1 MATIDGTKKK
11 LTVKGELIESAVNS
25 KHEHSNSAVLDK
37 LSDNN
42 GTLQYNG
49 ADITGGSGPSYDD
62 SEIKA
67 EIAKKQDK
75 LTAGANITIDT
86 DGTISA
92 TGGGSEYELPTAT
105 TTTLGGVKVD
115 GSTIKVNP
123 DGVITAKTGEATNN
137 ALYELKGELG
147 LGTLKGLFDKRVDNY
162 IKSNGYKINGIT
174 KTRAEIKDW
183 LLNRDNCKY
192 HGKLYKNGKYL
203 VDLEGKPVEI
213 RGIGT
218 HHLLQFKN
226 LHTKECLETLKY
238 YGINCI
244 RLSAYL
250 KTQLFSAS
258 KGEYAIGYVAAVD
271 ETRAHI
277 EEIVSYCVELG
288 LYVILDWH
296 MHATKSYADMY
307 ETEAIEFFTYFSAKY
322 KDTPNVI
329 YELANEPYSI
339 TAAELIT
346 FISKIR
352 PVILANDPDAIMI
365 CGNASGGIE
374 TFYTK
379 LVQAGYT
386 DIFVCPHSYGESVK
400 AQYNKWFDS
409 GYPLFVSEWGNSNG
423 YGDGEGNDA
432 ATTDLLS
439 WLNENCVANCF
450 WKYTD
455 QKMTTSI
462 LKNRDGAIGNAYYK
476 YGGFTEEDLSYN
488 GKLYLN
494 TFQDYAFENH
504 IERIALDTV
513 TSIDT
518 EQYKE
523 KGVSVVVDNS
533 NAIYVN
539 TDGNKKLLVSSY
551 FNVPIKPNTYYKI
564 VKLLD
569 GNKFR
574 GGIHREAITKTSTE
588 KHHYNIFDKLIAY
601 DDTLDE
607 VTFFSGECSYLTLN
621 YSSKYE
627 NCKLMLVEIT
637 ADQNTKEQ
645 SYDYSV
651 GEAKTLTSI
660 SATFNQGSNK
670 VYTTDNLNT
679 LKQYLTVT
687 ATYNDSTTAT
697 VTSYTLSGTLTEGTS
712 TITVTYGGKTT
723 TFDVTVTASSG
734 GDSGDS
740 GDTTD
745 YSVLFKQGKIDHGSY
760 SWIDN
765 RLITSEYID
774 SSYTSVTID
783 SGFLLVACVWD
794 PSDSWLGYY
803 NYNTGVCSP
812 DGVYKDGTLEISP
825 IYEKFPGSHIK
836 IMIKKTNNAI
846 IEVKNISGKITFAT
860 A

>member
-1 MATIDGTKKK
+1 MATIDGNQKK
-11 LTVKGELIESAVNS
+11 LTVSGELIESAVNS
-25 KHEHSNSAVLDK
+25 KHDHSNSSVLNK

-49 ADITGGSGPSYDD
+49 ADITGGGSSY
-62 SEIKA
+62 
-67 EIAKKQDK
+67 
-75 LTAGANITIDT
+75 T
-86 DGTISA
+86 
-92 TGGGSEYELPTAT
+92 LPTAST
-105 TTTLGGVKVD
+105 EKLGGVKVD
-115 GSTIKVNP
+115 GTTITVNS
-123 DGVITAKTGEATNN
+123 DGIITAKTGEATNN
-137 ALYELKGELG
+137 ALYKLKGEIG

-203 VDLEGKPVEI
+203 VDLEGKQVEI

-250 KTQLFSAS
+250 KTQLFNAS
-258 KGEYAIGYVAAVD
+258 NNEYAKGYVDSIA

-296 MHATKSYADMY
+296 MHATNSYADMY
-307 ETEAIEFFTYFSAKY
+307 ETEAIDFFTYYSDKY
-322 KDTPNVI
+322 KDTPNVF

-339 TAAELIT
+339 TATELIT
-346 FISKIR
+346 FISKVR
-352 PVILANDPDAIMI
+352 PVILANNPTAIML
-365 CGNASGGIE
+365 CGNAKEGIE

-379 LVQAGYT
+379 LVAAGYT

-400 AQYNKWFDS
+400 VQYSKWFNN

-432 ATTDLLS
+432 ATTDLLE
-439 WLNENCVANCF
+439 WLHETGVGTCF

-455 QKMTTSI
+455 QTMTTSI
-462 LKNRDGAIGNAYYK
+462 LKNRDGLIGNPYYK

-494 TFQDYAFENH
+494 TFQDYAFENY
-504 IERIALDTV
+504 IERTALDTV

-518 EQYKE
+518 EQYKI
-523 KGVSVVVDNS
+523 KGVSIMLDNA
-533 NAIYVN
+533 NAIYVK
-539 TDGNKKLLVSSY
+539 TDGNTKLLYSSY
-551 FNVPIKPNTYYKI
+551 FNVPIKPDTYYRI
-564 VKLLD
+564 VKLLE
-569 GNKFR
+569 GNRFR
-574 GGIHREAITKTSTE
+574 GGIHKEAITKTTTE
-588 KHHYNIFDKLIAY
+588 KQQYNIFEKLIAY

-607 VTFFSGECSYLTLN
+607 VTFYSGECNYLTFN
-621 YSSKYE
+621 YSGKYE

-637 ADQNTKEQ
+637 AEQNTKEQ
-645 SYDYSV
+645 NYDYLV
-651 GEAKTLTSI
+651 GAGKTVTGI
-660 SATFNQGSNK
+660 SAVFNAGSNTI
-670 VYTTDNLNT
+670 YTTSSLTT

-687 ATYNDSTTAT
+687 ATYDDSTTAK

-712 TITVTYGGKTT
+712 TITVTYGGTTT
-723 TFDVTVTASSG
+723 TFDVTVVASTVEDDTDYSELFKVG
-734 GDSGDS
+734 KIDQGNYAWVSDRLV
-740 GDTTD
+740 TTD
-745 YSVLFKQGKIDHGSY
+745 Y
-760 SWIDN
+760 
-765 RLITSEYID
+765 ID
-774 SSYTSVTID
+774 SAYTSATID
-783 SGFLLVACVWD
+783 SGFLLMACVWD
-794 PSDSWLGYY
+794 SNGTWKGYY
-803 NYNTGVCSP
+803 NYENGKCSTN
-812 DGVYKDGTLEISP
+812 GIYKEGTLDIAS
-825 IYEKFPGSHIK
+825 IYDNFPGASVK
-836 IMIKKTNNAI
+836 IM
-846 IEVKNISGKITFAT
+846 VKNENGSSIVVSDISGKITFAK

>member
-1 MATIDGTKKK
+1 MATIDGTNKK
-11 LTVKGELIESAVNS
+11 LSVSGEQIEESVGKS
-25 KHEHSNSAVLDK
+25 HEHSNKTVLDK

-49 ADITGGSGPSYDD
+49 ADITGDGSSY
-62 SEIKA
+62 
-67 EIAKKQDK
+67 
-75 LTAGANITIDT
+75 T
-86 DGTISA
+86 
-92 TGGGSEYELPTAT
+92 LPTAST
-105 TTTLGGVKVD
+105 EKLGGVKVD
-115 GSTIKVNP
+115 GTTITVNS
-123 DGVITAKTGEATNN
+123 DGIITAKTGEATNN
-137 ALYELKGELG
+137 ALYKLKGEIG

-203 VDLEGKPVEI
+203 VDLEGKQVEI

-250 KTQLFSAS
+250 KTQLFNAS
-258 KGEYAIGYVAAVD
+258 NNEYAKGYVDSIA

-296 MHATKSYADMY
+296 MHATNSYADMY
-307 ETEAIEFFTYFSAKY
+307 ETEAIDFFTYYSDKY
-322 KDTPNVI
+322 KDTPNVF

-339 TAAELIT
+339 TATELIT
-346 FISKIR
+346 FISKVR
-352 PVILANDPDAIMI
+352 PVILANNPTAIML
-365 CGNASGGIE
+365 CGNAKEGIE

-379 LVQAGYT
+379 LVAAGYT

-400 AQYNKWFDS
+400 VKYRNWFNN

-432 ATTDLLS
+432 ATTDLLE
-439 WLNENCVANCF
+439 WLHETGVGTCF

-455 QKMTTSI
+455 QTMTTSI
-462 LKNRDGAIGNAYYK
+462 LKNRDGLIGNPYYK

-494 TFQDYAFENH
+494 TFQDYAFENY
-504 IERIALDTV
+504 IERTALDTV

-518 EQYKE
+518 EQYKI
-523 KGVSVVVDNS
+523 KGVSIMLDNA
-533 NAIYVN
+533 NAIYVK
-539 TDGNKKLLVSSY
+539 TDGNTKLLYSSY
-551 FNVPIKPNTYYKI
+551 FNVPIKPDTYYRI
-564 VKLLD
+564 VKLLE
-569 GNKFR
+569 GNRFR
-574 GGIHREAITKTSTE
+574 GGIHKEAITKTTTE
-588 KHHYNIFDKLIAY
+588 KQQYNIFEKLIAY

-607 VTFFSGECSYLTLN
+607 VTFYSGECNYLTFN
-621 YSSKYE
+621 YSGKYE

-637 ADQNTKEQ
+637 AEQNTKEQ
-645 SYDYSV
+645 NYDYLV
-651 GEAKTLTSI
+651 GAGKTVTGI
-660 SATFNQGSNK
+660 SAVFNAGSNTI
-670 VYTTDNLNT
+670 YTTSSLTT

-687 ATYNDSTTAT
+687 ATYDDSTTAK

-712 TITVTYGGKTT
+712 TITVTYGGTTT
-723 TFDVTVTASSG
+723 TFDVTVVASTVEDDTDYSELFKVG
-734 GDSGDS
+734 KIDQGKYAWVSDRLV
-740 GDTTD
+740 TTD
-745 YSVLFKQGKIDHGSY
+745 Y
-760 SWIDN
+760 
-765 RLITSEYID
+765 ID
-774 SSYTSVTID
+774 SAYTSATID
-783 SGFLLVACVWD
+783 SGFLLMACVWD
-794 PSDSWLGYY
+794 SNGTWKGYY
-803 NYNTGVCSP
+803 NYENGKCSTN
-812 DGVYKDGTLEISP
+812 GIYKEGTLDIAS
-825 IYEKFPGSHIK
+825 IYDNFPGASVK
-836 IMIKKTNNAI
+836 IM
-846 IEVKNISGKITFAT
+846 VKNENGSSIVVSDISGKITFAK

>member
-1 MATIDGTKKK
+1 MATIDGTNKK
-11 LTVKGELIESAVNS
+11 LSVSGEQIEESVGKS
-25 KHEHSNSAVLDK
+25 HEHSNKTVLDK

-49 ADITGGSGPSYDD
+49 ADITGGG
-62 SEIKA
+62 
-67 EIAKKQDK
+67 
-75 LTAGANITIDT
+75 
-86 DGTISA
+86 SA
-92 TGGGSEYELPTAT
+92 YTLPTAST
-105 TTTLGGVKVD
+105 EKLGGVKVD
-115 GSTIKVNP
+115 GTTITVNS
-123 DGVITAKTGEATNN
+123 DGIITAKTGEATNN
-137 ALYELKGELG
+137 ALYKLKGEIG

-203 VDLEGKPVEI
+203 VDLEGKQVEI

-250 KTQLFSAS
+250 KTQLFNAS
-258 KGEYAIGYVAAVD
+258 NNEYAKGYVDSIA

-296 MHATKSYADMY
+296 MHATNSYADMY
-307 ETEAIEFFTYFSAKY
+307 ETEAIDFFTYYSDKY
-322 KDTPNVI
+322 KDTPNVF

-339 TAAELIT
+339 TATELIT
-346 FISKIR
+346 FISKVR
-352 PVILANDPDAIMI
+352 PVILANNPTAIML
-365 CGNASGGIE
+365 CGNAKEGIE

-379 LVQAGYT
+379 LVAAGYT

-400 AQYNKWFDS
+400 VQYRNWFNN

-423 YGDGEGNDA
+423 FGDGEGNDA
-432 ATTDLLS
+432 ATTDLLA
-439 WLNENCVANCF
+439 WLHETGVGTCF

-455 QKMTTSI
+455 QTMTTSI
-462 LKNRDGAIGNAYYK
+462 LKNRDGLIGNPYYK

-494 TFQDYAFENH
+494 TFQDYAFENY
-504 IERIALDTV
+504 IERTALDTV

-518 EQYKE
+518 EQYKI
-523 KGVSVVVDNS
+523 KGVSIMLDNA
-533 NAIYVN
+533 NAIYVK
-539 TDGNKKLLVSSY
+539 TDGNTKLLYSSY
-551 FNVPIKPNTYYKI
+551 FNVPIKPDTYYRI
-564 VKLLD
+564 VKLLE
-569 GNKFR
+569 GNRFR
-574 GGIHREAITKTSTE
+574 GGIHKEAITKTTTE
-588 KHHYNIFDKLIAY
+588 KQQYNIFEKLIAY

-607 VTFFSGECSYLTLN
+607 VTFYSGECNYLTFN
-621 YSSKYE
+621 YSGKYE

-637 ADQNTKEQ
+637 AEQNTKEQ
-645 SYDYSV
+645 NYDYLV
-651 GEAKTLTSI
+651 GEEKTVTGI
-660 SATFNQGSNK
+660 SAVFNAGSNTI
-670 VYTTDNLNT
+670 YTTSSLTT

-687 ATYNDSTTAT
+687 ATYDDSTTAK

-712 TITVTYGGKTT
+712 TITVTYGGTTT
-723 TFDVTVTASSG
+723 TFDVTVVASTVEDDTDYSELFKVG
-734 GDSGDS
+734 KIDQGSYAWASDRLV
-740 GDTTD
+740 TTD
-745 YSVLFKQGKIDHGSY
+745 Y
-760 SWIDN
+760 
-765 RLITSEYID
+765 ID
-774 SSYTSVTID
+774 SAYTSATID
-783 SGFLLVACVWD
+783 SGFLLMACVWD
-794 PSDSWLGYY
+794 SNGTWKGYY
-803 NYNTGVCSP
+803 NYENGKCSTN
-812 DGVYKDGTLEISP
+812 GVYKEGTFDIAS
-825 IYEKFPGSHIK
+825 IYDNFPGASVK
-836 IMIKKTNNAI
+836 IMVKKENGSSI
-846 IEVKNISGKITFAT
+846 VVSDISGKITFAK

>member
-1 MATIDGTKKK
+1 MATIDGTNKK
-11 LTVKGELIESAVNS
+11 LSVSGEQIEESVGKS
-25 KHEHSNSAVLDK
+25 HEHSNKTVLDK
-37 LSDNN
+37 LTDNN

-49 ADITGGSGPSYDD
+49 ADITGGG
-62 SEIKA
+62 
-67 EIAKKQDK
+67 
-75 LTAGANITIDT
+75 
-86 DGTISA
+86 SA
-92 TGGGSEYELPTAT
+92 YTLPTASET
-105 TTTLGGVKVD
+105 VIGGVKVD
-115 GSTIKVNP
+115 GTTITVNS

-137 ALYELKGELG
+137 ALYELKGNLG

-162 IKSNGYKINGIT
+162 IKTNGYKINGIT

-258 KGEYAIGYVAAVD
+258 NNEFATGYIDAIS

-277 EEIVSYCVELG
+277 EEIVNYCTELG

-307 ETEAIEFFTYFSAKY
+307 ETEAIDFFTYFSAKY
-322 KDTPNVI
+322 KDTPNVF

-339 TAAELIT
+339 TTAELIT
-346 FISKIR
+346 FISKVR
-352 PVILANDPDAIMI
+352 PVILANNPKAIML
-365 CGNASGGIE
+365 CGNAKEGIE
-374 TFYTK
+374 PFYTK

-400 AQYNKWFDS
+400 VNYNRWFNS
-409 GYPLFVSEWGNSNG
+409 GFPLFVSEWGNSNG

-432 ATTDLLS
+432 ATTDLLA
-439 WLNENCVANCF
+439 WLHETGVGTCF

-455 QKMTTSI
+455 QTMTTSI
-462 LKNRDGAIGNAYYK
+462 LKNREGLIGNPYYK

-494 TFQDYAFENH
+494 TFQDYAFENY
-504 IERIALDTV
+504 IERTALDTV
-513 TSIDT
+513 TSINT
-518 EQYKE
+518 EQYKI
-523 KGVSVVVDNS
+523 KGVSIMLDDA
-533 NAIYVN
+533 NAIYVK
-539 TDGNKKLLVSSY
+539 TDGNEKLLYSSY
-551 FNVPIKPNTYYKI
+551 FNVPIKPDTYYRI

-569 GNKFR
+569 GNRFR
-574 GGIHREAITKTSTE
+574 GGIHKEEITKTTTE
-588 KHHYNIFDKLIAY
+588 KHQYNIFEKLIAY
-601 DDTLDE
+601 DDTLSE
-607 VTFFSGECSYLTLN
+607 VTFYSGECNYLTFN
-621 YSSKYE
+621 YSGKYE

-651 GEAKTLTSI
+651 GETKTLTSI
-660 SATFNQGSNK
+660 SATFNQGSNTI
-670 VYTTDNLNT
+670 YTTDSLNT

-687 ATYNDSTTAT
+687 ATYDNSTTAT

-712 TITVTYGGKTT
+712 TITVNYGGKTT
-723 TFDVTVTASSG
+723 TFDVIVTASSSG
-734 GDSGDS
+734 GDV
-740 GDTTD
+740 TD
-745 YSVLFKQGKIDHGSY
+745 YSQLFKQGKIDNGNYAWTDS
-760 SWIDN
+760 
-765 RLITSEYID
+765 RLVTSEYID

-783 SGFLLVACVWD
+783 SGFLVMASVWD
-794 PSDSWLGYY
+794 SSDSWLGYY
-803 NYNTGVCSP
+803 NYNTGTCIR
-812 DGVYKDGTLEISP
+812 DGVYKEGTLDMAP
-825 IYEKFPGSHIK
+825 IYEKYPGSHVK
-836 IMIKKTNNAI
+836 IMIKNENSSI
-846 IEVKNISGKITFAT
+846 IEVKNVSGKITFAT

>member
-1 MATIDGTKKK
+1 MATIDGANKK
-11 LTVKGELIESAVNS
+11 LSVSGEQIEESVGKS
-25 KHEHSNSAVLDK
+25 HEHSNKTVLDK

-49 ADITGGSGPSYDD
+49 ADITGDGSSY
-62 SEIKA
+62 
-67 EIAKKQDK
+67 
-75 LTAGANITIDT
+75 T
-86 DGTISA
+86 
-92 TGGGSEYELPTAT
+92 LPTAST
-105 TTTLGGVKVD
+105 EKLGGVKVD
-115 GSTIKVNP
+115 GTTITVNS
-123 DGVITAKTGEATNN
+123 DGIITAKTGEATNN
-137 ALYELKGELG
+137 ALYKLKGEIG

-162 IKSNGYKINGIT
+162 IQTNGYKINGIT

-203 VDLEGKPVEI
+203 VDLEGKQVEI

-250 KTQLFSAS
+250 KTQLFNAS
-258 KGEYAIGYVAAVD
+258 NNEYAKGYVDSIA

-296 MHATKSYADMY
+296 MHATNSYADMY
-307 ETEAIEFFTYFSAKY
+307 ETEAIDFFTYYSDKY
-322 KDTPNVI
+322 KDTPNVF

-339 TAAELIT
+339 TATELIT
-346 FISKIR
+346 FISKVR
-352 PVILANDPDAIMI
+352 PVILANNPTAIML
-365 CGNASGGIE
+365 CGNAKEGIE

-379 LVQAGYT
+379 LVAAGYT

-400 AQYNKWFDS
+400 VQYSKWFNN

-432 ATTDLLS
+432 ATTDLLE
-439 WLNENCVANCF
+439 WLHETGVGTCF

-455 QKMTTSI
+455 QTMTTSI
-462 LKNRDGAIGNAYYK
+462 LKNRDGLIGNPYYK

-494 TFQDYAFENH
+494 TFQDYAFENY
-504 IERIALDTV
+504 IERTALDTV

-518 EQYKE
+518 EQYKI
-523 KGVSVVVDNS
+523 KGVSIMLDNA
-533 NAIYVN
+533 NAIYVK
-539 TDGNKKLLVSSY
+539 TDGNTKLLYSSY
-551 FNVPIKPNTYYKI
+551 FNVPIKPDTYYRI
-564 VKLLD
+564 VKLLE
-569 GNKFR
+569 GNRFR
-574 GGIHREAITKTSTE
+574 GGIHKEAITKTTTE
-588 KHHYNIFDKLIAY
+588 KQQYNIFEKLIAY

-607 VTFFSGECSYLTLN
+607 VTFYSGECNYLTFN
-621 YSSKYE
+621 YSGKYE

-637 ADQNTKEQ
+637 AEQNTKEQ
-645 SYDYSV
+645 NYDYLV
-651 GEAKTLTSI
+651 GAGKTVTGI
-660 SATFNQGSNK
+660 SAVFNAGSNTI
-670 VYTTDNLNT
+670 YTTSSLTT

-687 ATYNDSTTAT
+687 ATYDDSTTAK

-712 TITVTYGGKTT
+712 TITVTYGGTTT
-723 TFDVTVTASSG
+723 TFDVTVVASTVEDDTDYSELFKVG
-734 GDSGDS
+734 KIDQGNYAWVSDRLV
-740 GDTTD
+740 TTD
-745 YSVLFKQGKIDHGSY
+745 Y
-760 SWIDN
+760 
-765 RLITSEYID
+765 ID
-774 SSYTSVTID
+774 SAYTSATID
-783 SGFLLVACVWD
+783 SGFLLMACVWD
-794 PSDSWLGYY
+794 SNGTWKGYY
-803 NYNTGVCSP
+803 NYENGKCSTN
-812 DGVYKDGTLEISP
+812 GIYKEGTLDIAS
-825 IYEKFPGSHIK
+825 IYDNFPGASVK
-836 IMIKKTNNAI
+836 IM
-846 IEVKNISGKITFAT
+846 VKNENGSSIVVSDISGKITFAK

>member
-1 MATIDGTKKK
+1 MATIDGTNKK
-11 LTVKGELIESAVNS
+11 LSVSGEQIEESVGKS
-25 KHEHSNSAVLDK
+25 HEHSNKTVLDK

-49 ADITGGSGPSYDD
+49 ADITGDGSSY
-62 SEIKA
+62 
-67 EIAKKQDK
+67 
-75 LTAGANITIDT
+75 T
-86 DGTISA
+86 
-92 TGGGSEYELPTAT
+92 LPTAST
-105 TTTLGGVKVD
+105 EKLGGVKVD
-115 GSTIKVNP
+115 GTTITVNS
-123 DGVITAKTGEATNN
+123 DGIITAKTGEATNN
-137 ALYELKGELG
+137 ALYKLKGEIG

-162 IKSNGYKINGIT
+162 IQTNGYKINGIT

-203 VDLEGKPVEI
+203 VDLEGKQVEI

-250 KTQLFSAS
+250 KTQLFNAS
-258 KGEYAIGYVAAVD
+258 NNEYAKGYVDSIA

-296 MHATKSYADMY
+296 MHATNSYADMY
-307 ETEAIEFFTYFSAKY
+307 ETEAIDFFTYYSDKY
-322 KDTPNVI
+322 KDTPNVF

-339 TAAELIT
+339 TATELIT
-346 FISKIR
+346 FISKVR
-352 PVILANDPDAIMI
+352 PVILANNPTAIML
-365 CGNASGGIE
+365 CGNAKEGIE

-379 LVQAGYT
+379 LVAAGYT

-400 AQYNKWFDS
+400 VQYSKWFNN

-432 ATTDLLS
+432 ATTDLLE
-439 WLNENCVANCF
+439 WLHETGVGTCF

-455 QKMTTSI
+455 QTMTTSI
-462 LKNRDGAIGNAYYK
+462 LKNRDGLIGNPYYK

-494 TFQDYAFENH
+494 TFQDYAFENY
-504 IERIALDTV
+504 IERTALDTV

-518 EQYKE
+518 EQYKI
-523 KGVSVVVDNS
+523 KGVSIMLDNA
-533 NAIYVN
+533 NAIYVK
-539 TDGNKKLLVSSY
+539 TDGNTKLLYSSY
-551 FNVPIKPNTYYKI
+551 FNVPIKPDTYYRI
-564 VKLLD
+564 VKLLE
-569 GNKFR
+569 GNRFR
-574 GGIHREAITKTSTE
+574 GGIHKEAITKTTTE
-588 KHHYNIFDKLIAY
+588 KQQYNIFEKLIAY

-607 VTFFSGECSYLTLN
+607 VTFYSGECNYLTFN
-621 YSSKYE
+621 YSGKYE

-637 ADQNTKEQ
+637 AEQNTKEQ
-645 SYDYSV
+645 NYDYLV
-651 GEAKTLTSI
+651 GAGKTVTGI
-660 SATFNQGSNK
+660 SAVFNAGSNTI
-670 VYTTDNLNT
+670 YTTSSLTT

-687 ATYNDSTTAT
+687 ATYDDSTTAK

-712 TITVTYGGKTT
+712 TITVTYGGTTT
-723 TFDVTVTASSG
+723 TFDVTVVASTVEDDTDYSELFKVG
-734 GDSGDS
+734 KIDQGNYAWVSDRLV
-740 GDTTD
+740 TTD
-745 YSVLFKQGKIDHGSY
+745 Y
-760 SWIDN
+760 
-765 RLITSEYID
+765 ID
-774 SSYTSVTID
+774 SAYTSATID
-783 SGFLLVACVWD
+783 SGFLLMACVWD
-794 PSDSWLGYY
+794 SNGTWKGYY
-803 NYNTGVCSP
+803 NYENGKCSTN
-812 DGVYKDGTLEISP
+812 GIYKEGTLDIAS
-825 IYEKFPGSHIK
+825 IYDNFPGASVK
-836 IMIKKTNNAI
+836 IM
-846 IEVKNISGKITFAT
+846 VKNENGSSIVVSDISGKITFAK

>member
-1 MATIDGTKKK
+1 MATIDGTNKK
-11 LTVKGELIESAVNS
+11 LSVSGEQIEESVGKS
-25 KHEHSNSAVLDK
+25 HEHSNKTVLDK

-49 ADITGGSGPSYDD
+49 ADITGDGSSY
-62 SEIKA
+62 
-67 EIAKKQDK
+67 
-75 LTAGANITIDT
+75 T
-86 DGTISA
+86 
-92 TGGGSEYELPTAT
+92 LPTAST
-105 TTTLGGVKVD
+105 EKLGGVKVD
-115 GSTIKVNP
+115 GTTITVNS
-123 DGVITAKTGEATNN
+123 DGIITAKTGEATNN
-137 ALYELKGELG
+137 ALYKLKGEIG

-203 VDLEGKPVEI
+203 VDLEGKQVEI

-250 KTQLFSAS
+250 KTQLFNAS
-258 KGEYAIGYVAAVD
+258 NNEYAKGYVDSIA

-296 MHATKSYADMY
+296 MHATNSYADMY
-307 ETEAIEFFTYFSAKY
+307 ETEAIDFFTYYSDKY
-322 KDTPNVI
+322 KDTPNVF

-339 TAAELIT
+339 TATELIT
-346 FISKIR
+346 FISKVR
-352 PVILANDPDAIMI
+352 PVILANNPTAIML
-365 CGNASGGIE
+365 CGNAKEGIE

-379 LVQAGYT
+379 LVAAGYT

-400 AQYNKWFDS
+400 VKYRNWFNN

-432 ATTDLLS
+432 ATTDLLE
-439 WLNENCVANCF
+439 WLHETGVGTCF

-455 QKMTTSI
+455 QTMTTSI
-462 LKNRDGAIGNAYYK
+462 LKNRDGLIGNPYYK

-494 TFQDYAFENH
+494 TFQDYAFENY
-504 IERIALDTV
+504 IERTALDTV

-518 EQYKE
+518 EQYKI
-523 KGVSVVVDNS
+523 KGVSIMLDNA
-533 NAIYVN
+533 NAIYVK
-539 TDGNKKLLVSSY
+539 TDGNTKLLYSSY
-551 FNVPIKPNTYYKI
+551 FNVPIKPDTYYRI
-564 VKLLD
+564 VKLLE
-569 GNKFR
+569 GNRFR
-574 GGIHREAITKTSTE
+574 GGIHKEAITKTTTE
-588 KHHYNIFDKLIAY
+588 KQQYNIFEKLIAY

-607 VTFFSGECSYLTLN
+607 VTFYSGECNYLTFN
-621 YSSKYE
+621 YSGKYE

-637 ADQNTKEQ
+637 AEQNTKEQ
-645 SYDYSV
+645 NYDYLV
-651 GEAKTLTSI
+651 GAGKTVTGI
-660 SATFNQGSNK
+660 SAVFNAGSNTI
-670 VYTTDNLNT
+670 YTTSSLTT

-687 ATYNDSTTAT
+687 ATYDDSTTAK

-712 TITVTYGGKTT
+712 TITVTYGGTTT
-723 TFDVTVTASSG
+723 TFDVTVVASTVEDDTDYSELFKVG
-734 GDSGDS
+734 KIDQGNYAWVSDRLV
-740 GDTTD
+740 TTD
-745 YSVLFKQGKIDHGSY
+745 Y
-760 SWIDN
+760 
-765 RLITSEYID
+765 ID
-774 SSYTSVTID
+774 SAYTSATID
-783 SGFLLVACVWD
+783 SGFLLMACVWD
-794 PSDSWLGYY
+794 SNGTWKGYY
-803 NYNTGVCSP
+803 NYENGKCSTN
-812 DGVYKDGTLEISP
+812 GIYKEGTLDIAS
-825 IYEKFPGSHIK
+825 IYDNFPGASVK
-836 IMIKKTNNAI
+836 IM
-846 IEVKNISGKITFAT
+846 VKNENGSSIVVSDISGKITFAK

>member
-1 MATIDGTKKK
+1 MATIDGTNKK
-11 LTVKGELIESAVNS
+11 LSVSGEQIEESVGKS
-25 KHEHSNSAVLDK
+25 HEHSNKTVLDK

-49 ADITGGSGPSYDD
+49 ADITGDGSSY
-62 SEIKA
+62 
-67 EIAKKQDK
+67 
-75 LTAGANITIDT
+75 T
-86 DGTISA
+86 
-92 TGGGSEYELPTAT
+92 LPTAST
-105 TTTLGGVKVD
+105 EKLGGVKVD
-115 GSTIKVNP
+115 GTTITVNS
-123 DGVITAKTGEATNN
+123 DGIITAKTGEATNN
-137 ALYELKGELG
+137 ALYKLKGEIG

-203 VDLEGKPVEI
+203 VDLEGKQVEI

-250 KTQLFSAS
+250 KTQLFNAS
-258 KGEYAIGYVAAVD
+258 NNEYAKGYVDSIA

-296 MHATKSYADMY
+296 MHATNSYADMY
-307 ETEAIEFFTYFSAKY
+307 ETEAIDFFTYYSDKY
-322 KDTPNVI
+322 KDTPNVF

-339 TAAELIT
+339 TATELIT
-346 FISKIR
+346 FISKVR
-352 PVILANDPDAIMI
+352 PVILANNPTAIML
-365 CGNASGGIE
+365 CGNAKEGIE

-379 LVQAGYT
+379 LVAAGYT

-400 AQYNKWFDS
+400 VKYRNWFNN

-423 YGDGEGNDA
+423 FGDGEGNDA
-432 ATTDLLS
+432 ATTDLLE
-439 WLNENCVANCF
+439 WLHETGVGTCF

-455 QKMTTSI
+455 QTMTTSI
-462 LKNRDGAIGNAYYK
+462 LKNRDGLIGNPYYK

-494 TFQDYAFENH
+494 TFQDYAFENY
-504 IERIALDTV
+504 IERTALDTV

-518 EQYKE
+518 EQYKI
-523 KGVSVVVDNS
+523 KGVSIMLDNA
-533 NAIYVN
+533 NAIYVK
-539 TDGNKKLLVSSY
+539 TDGNTKLLYSSY
-551 FNVPIKPNTYYKI
+551 FNVPIKPDTYYRI
-564 VKLLD
+564 VKLLE
-569 GNKFR
+569 GNRFR
-574 GGIHREAITKTSTE
+574 GGIHKEAITKTTTE
-588 KHHYNIFDKLIAY
+588 KQQYNIFEKLIAY

-607 VTFFSGECSYLTLN
+607 VTFYSGECNYLTFN
-621 YSSKYE
+621 YSGKYE

-637 ADQNTKEQ
+637 AEQNTKEQ
-645 SYDYSV
+645 NYDYLV
-651 GEAKTLTSI
+651 GAGKTVTGI
-660 SATFNQGSNK
+660 SAVFNAGSNTI
-670 VYTTDNLNT
+670 YTTSSLTT

-687 ATYNDSTTAT
+687 ATYDDSTTAK

-712 TITVTYGGKTT
+712 TITVTYGGTTT
-723 TFDVTVTASSG
+723 TFDVTVVASTVEDDTDYSELFKVG
-734 GDSGDS
+734 KIDQGNYAWVSDRLV
-740 GDTTD
+740 TTD
-745 YSVLFKQGKIDHGSY
+745 Y
-760 SWIDN
+760 
-765 RLITSEYID
+765 ID
-774 SSYTSVTID
+774 SAYTSATID
-783 SGFLLVACVWD
+783 SGFLLMACVWD
-794 PSDSWLGYY
+794 SNGTWKGYY
-803 NYNTGVCSP
+803 NYENGKCSTN
-812 DGVYKDGTLEISP
+812 GIYKEGTLDIAS
-825 IYEKFPGSHIK
+825 IYDNFPGASVK
-836 IMIKKTNNAI
+836 IM
-846 IEVKNISGKITFAT
+846 VKNENGSSIVVSDISGKITFAK

>member
-1 MATIDGTKKK
+1 MATIDGTNKK
-11 LTVKGELIESAVNS
+11 LSVSGEQIEESVGKS
-25 KHEHSNSAVLDK
+25 HEHSNKTVLDK

-49 ADITGGSGPSYDD
+49 ADITGGG
-62 SEIKA
+62 
-67 EIAKKQDK
+67 
-75 LTAGANITIDT
+75 
-86 DGTISA
+86 SA
-92 TGGGSEYELPTAT
+92 YTLPTAST
-105 TTTLGGVKVD
+105 EKLGGVKVD
-115 GSTIKVNP
+115 GTTITVNS
-123 DGVITAKTGEATNN
+123 DGIITAKTGEATNN
-137 ALYELKGELG
+137 ALYKLKGEIG

-203 VDLEGKPVEI
+203 VDLEGKQVEI

-250 KTQLFSAS
+250 KTQLFNAS
-258 KGEYAIGYVAAVD
+258 NNEYAKGYVDSIA

-296 MHATKSYADMY
+296 MHATNSYADMY
-307 ETEAIEFFTYFSAKY
+307 ETEAIDFFTYYSDKY
-322 KDTPNVI
+322 KDTPNVF

-339 TAAELIT
+339 TATELIT
-346 FISKIR
+346 FISKVR
-352 PVILANDPDAIMI
+352 PVILANNPTAIML
-365 CGNASGGIE
+365 CGNAKEGIE

-379 LVQAGYT
+379 LVAAGYT

-400 AQYNKWFDS
+400 VQYRNWFNN

-423 YGDGEGNDA
+423 FGDGEGNDA
-432 ATTDLLS
+432 ATTDLLA
-439 WLNENCVANCF
+439 WLHETGVGTCF

-455 QKMTTSI
+455 QTMTTSI
-462 LKNRDGAIGNAYYK
+462 LKNRDGLIGNPYYK

-494 TFQDYAFENH
+494 TFQDYAFENY
-504 IERIALDTV
+504 IERTALDTV

-518 EQYKE
+518 EQYKI
-523 KGVSVVVDNS
+523 KGVSIMLDNA
-533 NAIYVN
+533 NAIYVK
-539 TDGNKKLLVSSY
+539 TDGNTKLLYSSY
-551 FNVPIKPNTYYKI
+551 FNVPIKPDTYYRI
-564 VKLLD
+564 VKLLE
-569 GNKFR
+569 GNRFR
-574 GGIHREAITKTSTE
+574 GGIHKEAITKTTTE
-588 KHHYNIFDKLIAY
+588 KQQYNIFEKLIAY

-607 VTFFSGECSYLTLN
+607 VTFYSGECNYLTFN
-621 YSSKYE
+621 YSGKYE

-637 ADQNTKEQ
+637 AEQNTKEQ
-645 SYDYSV
+645 NYDYLV
-651 GEAKTLTSI
+651 GAGKTVTGI
-660 SATFNQGSNK
+660 SAVFNAGSNTI
-670 VYTTDNLNT
+670 YTTSSLTT

-687 ATYNDSTTAT
+687 ATYDDSTTAK

-712 TITVTYGGKTT
+712 TITVTYGGTTT
-723 TFDVTVTASSG
+723 TFDVTVVASTVEDDTDYSELFKVG
-734 GDSGDS
+734 KIDQGSYAWASDRLV
-740 GDTTD
+740 TTD
-745 YSVLFKQGKIDHGSY
+745 Y
-760 SWIDN
+760 
-765 RLITSEYID
+765 ID
-774 SSYTSVTID
+774 SAYTTATID
-783 SGFLLVACVWD
+783 SGFLLMACVWD
-794 PSDSWLGYY
+794 SNGTWKGYY
-803 NYNTGVCSP
+803 NYENGKCSTN
-812 DGVYKDGTLEISP
+812 GVYKEGTFDIAS
-825 IYEKFPGSHIK
+825 IYDNFPGASVK
-836 IMIKKTNNAI
+836 IMVKKENGSSI
-846 IEVKNISGKITFAT
+846 VVSDISGKITFAK

>member
-1 MATIDGTKKK
+1 MATIDGNQKK
-11 LTVKGELIESAVNS
+11 LTVSGELIESAVNS
-25 KHEHSNSAVLDK
+25 KHEHSNSSVLNK

-49 ADITGGSGPSYDD
+49 SDITGGG
-62 SEIKA
+62 
-67 EIAKKQDK
+67 
-75 LTAGANITIDT
+75 
-86 DGTISA
+86 SA
-92 TGGGSEYELPTAT
+92 YTLPTAST
-105 TTTLGGVKVD
+105 EKLGGVKVD
-115 GSTIKVNP
+115 GTTITVNS
-123 DGVITAKTGEATNN
+123 DGIITAKTGEATNN
-137 ALYELKGELG
+137 ALYKLKGEIG

-203 VDLEGKPVEI
+203 VDLEGKQVEI

-250 KTQLFSAS
+250 KTQLFNAS
-258 KGEYAIGYVAAVD
+258 NNEYAKGYVDSIA

-296 MHATKSYADMY
+296 MHATNSYADMY
-307 ETEAIEFFTYFSAKY
+307 ETEAIDFFTYYSDKY
-322 KDTPNVI
+322 KDTPNVF

-339 TAAELIT
+339 TATELIT
-346 FISKIR
+346 FISKVR
-352 PVILANDPDAIMI
+352 PVILANNPTAIML
-365 CGNASGGIE
+365 CGNAKEGIE

-379 LVQAGYT
+379 LVAAGYT

-400 AQYNKWFDS
+400 VQYSKWFNN

-423 YGDGEGNDA
+423 FGDGEGNDA
-432 ATTDLLS
+432 ATTDLLE
-439 WLNENCVANCF
+439 WLHETGVGTCF

-455 QKMTTSI
+455 QTMTTSI
-462 LKNRDGAIGNAYYK
+462 LKNRDGLIGNPYYK

-494 TFQDYAFENH
+494 TFQDYAFENY
-504 IERIALDTV
+504 IERTALDTV

-518 EQYKE
+518 EQYKI
-523 KGVSVVVDNS
+523 KGVSIMLDNA
-533 NAIYVN
+533 NAIYVK
-539 TDGNKKLLVSSY
+539 TDGNTKLLYSSY
-551 FNVPIKPNTYYKI
+551 FNVPIKPDTYYRI
-564 VKLLD
+564 VKLLE
-569 GNKFR
+569 GNRFR
-574 GGIHREAITKTSTE
+574 GGIHKEAITKTTTE
-588 KHHYNIFDKLIAY
+588 KQQYNIFEKLIAY

-607 VTFFSGECSYLTLN
+607 VTFYSGECNYLTFN
-621 YSSKYE
+621 YSGKYE

-637 ADQNTKEQ
+637 AEQNTKEQ
-645 SYDYSV
+645 NYDYLV
-651 GEAKTLTSI
+651 GAGKTVTGI
-660 SATFNQGSNK
+660 SAVFNAGSNTI
-670 VYTTDNLNT
+670 YTTSSLTT

-687 ATYNDSTTAT
+687 ATYDDSTTAK

-712 TITVTYGGKTT
+712 TITVTYGGTTT
-723 TFDVTVTASSG
+723 TFDVTVVASTVEDDTDYSELFKVG
-734 GDSGDS
+734 KIDQGNYAWVSDRLV
-740 GDTTD
+740 TTD
-745 YSVLFKQGKIDHGSY
+745 Y
-760 SWIDN
+760 
-765 RLITSEYID
+765 ID
-774 SSYTSVTID
+774 SAYTSATID
-783 SGFLLVACVWD
+783 SGFLLMACVWD
-794 PSDSWLGYY
+794 SNGTWKGYY
-803 NYNTGVCSP
+803 NYENGKCSTN
-812 DGVYKDGTLEISP
+812 GIYKEGTLDIAS
-825 IYEKFPGSHIK
+825 IYDNFPGASVK
-836 IMIKKTNNAI
+836 IM
-846 IEVKNISGKITFAT
+846 VKNENGSSIVVSDISGKITFAK

>member
-1 MATIDGTKKK
+1 MATIEGTKKK
-11 LTVKGELIESAVNS
+11 LTVSGESIESAVNS
-25 KHEHSNSAVLDK
+25 KPEHSNSAVLDK
-37 LSDNN
+37 LTDND

-49 ADITGGSGPSYDD
+49 ADITGGG
-62 SEIKA
+62 
-67 EIAKKQDK
+67 
-75 LTAGANITIDT
+75 
-86 DGTISA
+86 SA
-92 TGGGSEYELPTAT
+92 TEYTLPTASET
-105 TTTLGGVKVD
+105 VLGGVKVD
-115 GSTIKVNP
+115 GSTITVNS
-123 DGVITAKTGEATNN
+123 DGVIKAKTGEATNN
-137 ALYELKGELG
+137 ALYELKGNLG

-258 KGEYAIGYVAAVD
+258 KNEFATGYVDAVD

-346 FISKIR
+346 FISKVR
-352 PVILANDPDAIMI
+352 PVILANNQDAIMI

-386 DIFVCPHSYGESVK
+386 DIFVCPHSYGVSVK
-400 AQYNKWFDS
+400 VQYNNWFNS
-409 GYPLFVSEWGNSNG
+409 GYPLFVSEWGNSDG

-432 ATTDLLS
+432 ATTDLLA
-439 WLNENCVANCF
+439 WHNETGVGHCF

-494 TFQDYAFENH
+494 AFQDYAFENH
-504 IERIALDTV
+504 KERTALDNV

-523 KGVSVVVDNS
+523 KGVSVILDNS

-551 FNVPIKPNTYYKI
+551 FNVPIKPKTYYKI

-569 GNKFR
+569 GNRFR
-574 GGIHREAITKTSTE
+574 GGIHREAINKTTTE

-637 ADQNTKEQ
+637 AEQNTKEQ

-651 GEAKTLTSI
+651 GETKTLTSI
-660 SATFNQGSNK
+660 SATFNQGSNT
-670 VYTTDNLNT
+670 VYTTDSLDT
-679 LKQYLTVT
+679 LKKYLTVT
-687 ATYNDSTTAT
+687 AAYDDSTTST
-697 VTSYTLSGTLTEGTS
+697 VTSYTLRGTLTEGTS

-734 GDSGDS
+734 GDGEDS

-745 YSVLFKQGKIDHGSY
+745 YSKLFKQGKIDQGSY
-760 SWIDN
+760 AWVDN
-765 RLITSEYID
+765 RLVTSEYID
-774 SSYTSVTID
+774 SAYTSATID
-783 SGFLLVACVWD
+783 SGFSLMACVWD
-794 PSDSWLGYY
+794 SSDSRLGY
-803 NYNTGVCSP
+803 
-812 DGVYKDGTLEISP
+812 
-825 IYEKFPGSHIK
+825 
-836 IMIKKTNNAI
+836 
-846 IEVKNISGKITFAT
+846 
-860 A
+860 